1 MNTYRVTRLFTQAV
15 FFILIAFSNLSWA
28 RTVALPLTI
37 DHQLLRSLVVKTA
50 FTDPGPSA
58 ILVDEH
64 SGCWDI
70 KISEP
75 LFSEEN
81 GLLRFQ
87 TKVYVYAG
95 VIAFNKCILP
105 VEWEGY
111 LVLYQIPK
119 INNQWILSFD
129 TVDSALYNKEFKP
142 ATIAG
147 IIWNLVKTTV
157 YEYLESITLNLSPPV
172 SELKRFI
179 EPLFPEEHKPRAD
192 RMIRGIRSGEAKTRT
207 DSVRVEVLT
216 DVEEIEETDKDDEA
230 ERLTATEFN
239 RLIAI
244 WETWDAYLVYI
255 ITSLTREPL
264 SNEDRRV
271 LLDVLL
277 EMRYRFVSELTAQT
291 LKKDFVREQF
301 VSAWQ
306 KLAPIFRNH
315 LGDDP
320 SRDLLGYLAFFTA
333 SDALSALD
341 EIGPSLGIE
350 ISRNGLIRLAR
361 MIVEKEGDILSYSV
375 LVNGELRKILGFGPL
390 PTVSETSFSGE
401 ELEIGDETSF
411 LNFILP
417 SAWAAGSDSNQKDK
431 KEVLNEIMK
440 WVLKDNS
447 NLNPYIERIKS
458 LIFEVINENLDKS
471 VLSSTYHDVYR
482 RISLATAWQESC
494 FRQFETNEK
503 KITYLRSYN
512 QTSVG
517 LMQIN
522 ERVWRGI
529 YDRNRLRWNI
539 RYNCMAGNE
548 ILELY
553 FHKYALLGL
562 KKYHLQK
569 PIDDR
574 TLSGLVYAMY
584 NGGPGQFKKY
594 LDRQKTG
601 EHYRSDQF
609 FAEKF
614 QWVSNGE
621 LDKVRIC
628 IVGK

>member
-375 LVNGELRKILGFGPL
+375 LVNGELR
-390 PTVSETSFSGE
+390 
-401 ELEIGDETSF
+401 
-411 LNFILP
+411 
-417 SAWAAGSDSNQKDK
+417 
-431 KEVLNEIMK
+431 
-440 WVLKDNS
+440 
-447 NLNPYIERIKS
+447 
-458 LIFEVINENLDKS
+458 
-471 VLSSTYHDVYR
+471 
-482 RISLATAWQESC
+482 
-494 FRQFETNEK
+494 
-503 KITYLRSYN
+503 
-512 QTSVG
+512 
-517 LMQIN
+517 
-522 ERVWRGI
+522 
-529 YDRNRLRWNI
+529 
-539 RYNCMAGNE
+539 
-548 ILELY
+548 
-553 FHKYALLGL
+553 
-562 KKYHLQK
+562 
-569 PIDDR
+569 
-574 TLSGLVYAMY
+574 
-584 NGGPGQFKKY
+584 
-594 LDRQKTG
+594 
-601 EHYRSDQF
+601 
-609 FAEKF
+609 
-614 QWVSNGE
+614 
-621 LDKVRIC
+621 
-628 IVGK
+628 